1 MYLSI
6 YLPTYLSYLV
16 HILVI
21 HIIKLRMVG
30 SLVNNAGAVVQF
42 RYCEYTDICLQ
53 GLTKITK
60 NLSKYSH
67 PPAQNLNQ
75 GLPNTKQ
82 VSYLHDQERS
92 ILYQDKL
99 NKRAQNWNKI
109 LVLLA
114 IYNRLQAKQGTQT
127 VSGFISH
134 YFVKKVI
141 KFQ

>member
-1 MYLSI
+1 MYM
-6 YLPTYLSYLV
+6 
-16 HILVI
+16 LVI
-21 HIIKLRMVG
+21 HTTKLRMVG
-30 SLVNNAGAVVQF
+30 SLLNNAGAVVYF

-60 NLSKYSH
+60 NLRKYSH
-67 PPAQNLNQ
+67 PPTQNLNQ

-82 VSYLHDQERS
+82 VSHLQDQERS

-99 NKRAQNWNKI
+99 NKRAQNWNTI

-127 VSGFISH
+127 VTGFISY

-141 KFQ
+141 KF